1 MDPDEA
7 VTSAPTTPVPA
18 TATPTTVAPT
28 TVAPTI
34 VSPTTVAPTTVAPT
48 TVAPTTVAPTTIA
61 PTPTPTRTPTP
72 TPTMPST
79 PTPTPTPTSTPTPTP
94 TPTPTMEPW
103 FPIYDPFIFGDNC
116 NYEVQDT
123 CYEDIIPDIDVLKRY
138 LAVRDAFPKK
148 ALKFTRV
155 IALSGVNVEAV
166 NLIRE
171 SLSKQEKNPVNVDMY
186 FYSDSKLGHRIDG
199 NLALSLISLSAFTYP
214 KQIVF
219 GIGDIKRE
227 GMATILQWMV
237 DNKESGYFRNLE
249 RFEISG
255 HKIASYDGTE
265 DDGDAL
271 KYEISYYLGVICN
284 DNANFPMLTTL
295 SFDFNGYSSSDDSFA
310 TALVNAYGTKSVY
323 AEEYVVYYTSMC
335 SDTSGSLWYYDM
347 YSEQDKAQCRFTWNW
362 EVNEPGVVYSPD
374 GPFPNVNTVH
384 CSGATT
390 QPPTTQPPT
399 TQPPTTQPPTTQ
411 PPTTQSPTT
420 QPPSTIFPPL
430 PPSDTV
436 TISSP
441 TGTPATSEEDLSAI
455 LEAAVRGFSDE
466 EKADV
471 TTLKL
476 YNNMVDFTTLAEG
489 PISLKTVLQNLGMS
503 NVTKLYLYCDDSDT
517 CADAFEDFYDFD
529 DAHIFE
535 SGSRRLMDDYSPTS
549 TLHKRYGNLRK

>member
-1 MDPDEA
+1 M
-7 VTSAPTTPVPA
+7 
-18 TATPTTVAPT
+18 
-28 TVAPTI
+28 
-34 VSPTTVAPTTVAPT
+34 
-48 TVAPTTVAPTTIA
+48 
-61 PTPTPTRTPTP
+61 
-72 TPTMPST
+72 
-79 PTPTPTPTSTPTPTP
+79 
-94 TPTPTMEPW
+94 
-103 FPIYDPFIFGDNC
+103 
-116 NYEVQDT
+116 
-123 CYEDIIPDIDVLKRY
+123 
-138 LAVRDAFPKK
+138 
-148 ALKFTRV
+148 
-155 IALSGVNVEAV
+155 EAV

-227 GMATILQWMV
+227 GMAAILQWMV

-310 TALVNAYGTKSVY
+310 TALVNACGTKSVY
-323 AEEYVVYYTSMC
+323 AEEYIVYYTSMC

-384 CSGATT
+384 CSGAI
-390 QPPTTQPPT
+390 
-399 TQPPTTQPPTTQ
+399 TQPPTTQ

-420 QPPSTIFPPL
+420 QPPCTIFPPL

-529 DAHIFE
+529 DAKVFE
-535 SGSRRLMDDYSPTS
+535 SGSRRLMDDYSPAS
-549 TLHKRYGNLRK
+549 ALHKRYGNLRK